1 MHFGIM
7 HKTNGG
13 IKLNLGKE
21 IIQDELESAKMLG
34 TLENSLEELSL
45 QFIYI
50 LKDYKDKGLIGEKEY
65 ENHIKIKENFLNY
78 LNKKRGISTL

>member
-13 IKLNLGKE
+13 IKLNLEKE
-21 IIQDELESAKMLG
+21 IIQDELESVKMLG
-34 TLENSLEELSL
+34 TLENSLKELSL

-50 LKDYKDKGLIGEKEY
+50 LKDYKEKGLIGEKEY
-65 ENHIKIKENFLNY
+65 ENHVKIKENFLNY
-78 LNKKRGISTL
+78 LNEKRGKSTL

>member
-1 MHFGIM
+1 M
-7 HKTNGG
+7 
-13 IKLNLGKE
+13 NLGKE